1 MECLDVFSCT
11 FIYTEADY
19 WKAMQAHEQTKKSM
33 EPFVTEEVIQ
43 PPKPAVDIGALKAQ
57 AQAQAQQAALKAQQA
72 KAQQQAQAQAAA
84 QAEAA
89 KAQVETKAKKDDSDD
104 NVETVAAKAAAAAM
118 GYGLEPQLLQSMFSW
133 VLFFNAGLLRWL
145 CSLLLSVEI
154 CYFSQEL

>member
-1 MECLDVFSCT
+1 MEFLDISCT
-11 FIYTEADY
+11 LKTEADY

-72 KAQQQAQAQAAA
+72 KAQQAQAAA

-118 GYGLEPQLLQSMFSW
+118 GYGLEPQLLQSMFPW
-133 VLFFNAGLLRWL
+133 VLFF
-145 CSLLLSVEI
+145 
-154 CYFSQEL
+154 

>member
-1 MECLDVFSCT
+1 MLGLFSHILTQSSRPHQNLLMECLDLSCT
-11 FIYTEADY
+11 LKTEADY

-72 KAQQQAQAQAAA
+72 KAQQAQAQAAA

-118 GYGLEPQLLQSMFSW
+118 GYGLEPQLLQ
-133 VLFFNAGLLRWL
+133 
-145 CSLLLSVEI
+145 
-154 CYFSQEL
+154 